1 MLFWATQ
8 ICEVANIGL
17 FSTEFQEIWANPV
30 ACDSLIAIAET
41 KQEAQ
46 RQRDEVAVKTMH
58 LIDTLATDNRNIN
71 RGKDTKAIGSLL
83 AEMFKKAKTEDE
95 EDAELRARIFAA
107 ERKRWNL

>member
-8 ICEVANIGL
+8 VCEVANVGL
-17 FSTEFQEIWANPV
+17 FSTEFQEISCNPILF
-30 ACDSLIAIAET
+30 DEMLAIAEARR
-41 KQEAQ
+41 EAQ

-83 AEMFKKAKTEDE
+83 AEMFKKPKTEEE

-107 ERKRWNL
+107 ERKRWNI